1 VRAASSLL
9 VVALTGIAAA
19 DPAAVA
25 EQQFARGRALMK
37 EHKYAEACA
46 AFEQSQRLD
55 PQLGTL
61 FNVADCDVEIGK
73 LASAWKIY
81 RELAKSD
88 PNADRRAISSD
99 LAKKL
104 EKRLPKL
111 LVTVPARPPGLAVSI
126 DGVDSTALLG
136 VETPVDAGDHT
147 IVATATGFRDRREA
161 ITAREGKI
169 AKLQLA
175 LEPKDAETPP
185 PPPAP
190 TPTPAPAPVVEPTP
204 AVTATIRAPNPRDLY
219 GKVLMAGGGAVT
231 AAGLVIGVVAISKY
245 HDAESC
251 TGCDKL
257 AQSHNAV
264 ILGDVSTVI
273 VVVGLAATGT
283 GVYLWRSASSSA
295 VIAPSA
301 GTDHASVSIMGR
313 F

>member
-1 VRAASSLL
+1 VRAASSVL
-9 VVALTGIAAA
+9 VVALAGIASA

-61 FNVADCDVEIGK
+61 FNVADCEVEIGK

-111 LVTVPARPPGLAVSI
+111 LVTVPARPAGLVVSI
-126 DGVDSTALLG
+126 DGVDSTALVG
-136 VETPVDAGDHT
+136 VETPVDVGDHA
-147 IVATATGFRDRREA
+147 IVATAAGFRDRSET

-175 LEPKDAETPP
+175 LEPKDAE

-190 TPTPAPAPVVEPTP
+190 APAPPPVVERPAP
-204 AVTATIRAPNPRDLY
+204 AVTATIAAKPPRDLY
-219 GKVLMAGGGAVT
+219 GKMLMVGGGATT
-231 AAGLVIGVVAISKY
+231 AVGLVIGVFAIRNY
-245 HDAESC
+245 HDAQSC

-257 AQSHNAV
+257 GQSHHAV
-264 ILGDVSTVI
+264 VLGDISTV
-273 VVVGLAATGT
+273 VVAIGLGAAGA

-301 GTDHASVSIMGR
+301 GTDQAGVSIVGR

>member
-1 VRAASSLL
+1 LL
-9 VVALTGIAAA
+9 VVALAGVAAA

-25 EQQFARGRALMK
+25 EQQFQRGRTLMK

-61 FNVADCDVEIGK
+61 FNVADCEVEIGK

-81 RELAKSD
+81 RELAKND
-88 PNADRRAISSD
+88 PNADRRTISSD

-104 EKRLPKL
+104 EKRMPKL
-111 LVTVPARPPGLAVSI
+111 LVTVPARPPGLVVSI
-126 DGVDSTALLG
+126 DGVDSTALVG
-136 VETPVDAGDHT
+136 VETPVDVGDHT
-147 IVATATGFRDRREA
+147 IVATASGFRDRSET

-175 LEPKDAETPP
+175 LEPKDAGTPP

-190 TPTPAPAPVVEPTP
+190 SPAPAPVVEPAP
-204 AVTATIRAPNPRDLY
+204 VVTATIRAPDRRDLY
-219 GKVLMAGGGAVT
+219 GKVLMASGGTVT
-231 AAGLVIGVVAISKY
+231 AAGLVIGVFAISKY
-245 HDAESC
+245 HSAQSC
-251 TGCDKL
+251 AGCDKL
-257 AQSHNAV
+257 AESHSAV
-264 ILGDVSTVI
+264 ILGDISTVI
-273 VVVGLAATGT
+273 VAVGLAATGA

-295 VIAPSA
+295 VIAPNA
-301 GTDHASVSIMGR
+301 GTDQAGVSIMGR